1 MPLEDEAHAA
11 TVEALVRWLP
21 SQLAI
26 DGEVH
31 AEVPYSYYGHRGSID
46 VVTYECLSGRSLRDP
61 DCTLHIGI
69 YEVWSTVLKLEE
81 VLRKL
86 NEKIEFFPKGVRDE
100 GLFSAS
106 PDAVSG
112 NLVLLNTMHNVQV
125 LRDHLATFRSVFAI
139 EEDRA
144 AGRQRPLVWKSLY
157 LFNPLGR
164 VPWEPLRRTP
174 DELRSFDECVAAL
187 EGAWEFVDSHDFLQA
202 YQARS
207 G

>member
-1 MPLEDEAHAA
+1 VSLEDEAHAA
-11 TVEALVRWLP
+11 MVEALVRWLP
-21 SQLAI
+21 SQLAF

-31 AEVPYSYYGHRGSID
+31 AEVPYSYYGQRGSID
-46 VVTYECLSGRSLRDP
+46 VVTYDCLSGRSLRDP

-69 YEVWSTVLKLEE
+69 YEVWSTVLRLEE

-86 NEKIEFFPKGVRDE
+86 NEKVEVFPKYVSDQGSFR
-100 GLFSAS
+100 AS
-106 PDAVSG
+106 PDMVSG

-125 LRDHLATFRSVFAI
+125 VREHLATFRSVFAV

-144 AGRQRPLVWKSLY
+144 ARRQKPLVCKSLY
-157 LFNPLGR
+157 LFSPLRG

-174 DELRSFDECVAAL
+174 VEPRTSPECVRAL
-187 EGAWEFVDSHDFLQA
+187 EGAWEFVDSHEFLQA
-202 YQARS
+202 YRARS